1 MLWLLS
7 TNPLWIFNKFESS
20 VFEIKC
26 LTLFSKKVSRNSL
39 YIHFNSQILLTH
51 ISKVV
56 NNNVVM
62 MVKRNISKE
71 KMWLIEF
78 IKSVMFAIVFA
89 IASGHYLRCDL
100 VVCFCSIFNSWQ
112 PCSHIDG
119 FQHQNVH
126 FDCFYLAK
134 RSQFWLFFLYI
145 CYQWIYRMSWNLETI
160 NFCHVRYNWILLT
173 LTCHHLIHFLSIYGS
188 INRMVFYMK
197 K

>member
-1 MLWLLS
+1 MKEIVVVSCYCYWLLNGKLHRRSVQFFFSSLFYKKNFFFPLYIFLFTVLWLLS

-126 FDCFYLAK
+126 FDCFYLVK
-134 RSQFWLFFLYI
+134 RSQF
-145 CYQWIYRMSWNLETI
+145 
-160 NFCHVRYNWILLT
+160 
-173 LTCHHLIHFLSIYGS
+173 
-188 INRMVFYMK
+188 
-197 K
+197 